1 MLKMKKF
8 LIFLAVLTMAV
19 ACKNNEAKDAEANAD
34 TLSEEVVEIPEIE
47 LKDFEAMAANYV
59 DKEIT
64 TKGIVD
70 HVCRHGGKRL
80 FLVTDDADL
89 HIDGEERF
97 DEDLNGSE
105 IKVTGIVREFRV
117 DEAYCLKM
125 EEENLNAHNSGELDK
140 EQFEHKNEQLAFYR
154 DSMKVA
160 GVDHLSFYSMDYLK
174 HEELK

>member
-1 MLKMKKF
+1 MKKF

-19 ACKNNEAKDAEANAD
+19 ACKNNESKVADENGEAQV
-34 TLSEEVVEIPEIE
+34 EEVVEIPMVD
-47 LKDFEAMAANYV
+47 LADFNAKAASYV

-80 FLVTDDADL
+80 FLVSDEADL

-105 IKVTGIVREFRV
+105 IEVTGIVREFRV
-117 DEAYCLKM
+117 DEAYCLQM
-125 EEENLNAHNSGELDK
+125 EEENLNAHNSGELDD
-140 EQFEHKNEQLAFYR
+140 EQFQHKAEQLAFYR
-154 DSMKVA
+154 DSMNVA
-160 GVDHLSFYSMDYLK
+160 GVDHLSFYSMDYVSHSEIK
-174 HEELK
+174 